1 MSTILIAED
10 EEKVRRLVSKMLKEA
25 GFDVI
30 EACNGN
36 ECLSMYNT
44 HSPDLVL
51 VDIIM
56 PEKDGITT
64 IKQIKSENQLAKVV
78 AMSGGLVLT
87 PDAYLDE
94 AKEIG
99 ADYIIPKPLDRR
111 QLLETIQNLLR

>member
-1 MSTILIAED
+1 MSTILIADD
-10 EEKVRRLVSKMLKEA
+10 EEKVRRLISKMLKES

-44 HSPDLVL
+44 QSPDLVL
-51 VDIIM
+51 IDIIM

-64 IKQIKSENQLAKVV
+64 IKQIKSEDRLVKVV
-78 AMSGGLVLT
+78 AMSGGLVMT

-94 AKEIG
+94 AREIG
-99 ADYIIPKPLDRR
+99 ADYVIPKPLDRR
-111 QLLETIQNLLR
+111 QLIDTIQILLG